1 MRHRKIDAARIGR
14 LGISGP
20 AILWTSRMGI
30 CMAGNQGQFKNL
42 SQEYF
47 QISGA
52 PSAGNSIIV
61 VKIGFTNSFAQ
72 LEPETVFCVE

>member
-1 MRHRKIDAARIGR
+1 
-14 LGISGP
+14 
-20 AILWTSRMGI
+20 MGI